1 MAHTLNLNP
10 CPPSIRVTDWLI
22 DWLTLWCIYTQMID
36 ILIGLISWLYIALNH
51 GRLTITTNPQ
61 KCTSS
66 GVRMERIRY
75 AAFLPNMKYVSV
87 KIDDLLKCFTFIHCF
102 LILEMVTVHP
112 VFSVDHQTLLTHN
125 HTIFPPTPRERKRER
140 RSSGSVQRMA

>member
-1 MAHTLNLNP
+1 
-10 CPPSIRVTDWLI
+10 
-22 DWLTLWCIYTQMID
+22 
-36 ILIGLISWLYIALNH
+36 
-51 GRLTITTNPQ
+51 
-61 KCTSS
+61 
-66 GVRMERIRY
+66 MERIRY

-125 HTIFPPTPRERKRER
+125 HTIFPPTPQEGAQK
-140 RSSGSVQRMA
+140 QRFRATDGLIIIKIRVKLDTSM